1 MIETKPIKIPEVVY
15 NKMKNKLKFNE
26 SFGDFIS
33 RLIDENELIWID
45 VRGLYQKMQ
54 NMRKSD

>member
-1 MIETKPIKIPEVVY
+1 MIETKQIKIPTVVY
-15 NKMKNKLKFNE
+15 EKMKKSLRFNE
-26 SFGDFIS
+26 SFGDWIN
-33 RLIDENELIWID
+33 RTIEQNDQLWID